1 MRQAVA
7 QAFTLAAA
15 PGQAWTSTEIAAGLV
30 AIGWVQSLGRSERH
44 MLRHTL
50 GNMVAAGELARVG
63 TKRVPGVKRPVPLY
77 AMASPFGQADQG
89 QALALVL
96 GVWNQ

>member
-7 QAFTLAAA
+7 QAFSLAAA
-15 PGQAWTSTEIAAGLV
+15 PGQAWTSAEVAAALV
-30 AIGWVQSLGRSERH
+30 AIGWVQSLGRRERDL
-44 MLRHTL
+44 LRHTL

-77 AMASPFGQADQG
+77 AMAGPCGPADQG

-96 GVWNQ
+96 GEWNQ

>member
-7 QAFTLAAA
+7 QAFKLAAA

-30 AIGWVQSLGRSERH
+30 AIGWVQSLGSSERH

-77 AMASPFGQADQG
+77 AMAAQSNEWERA
-89 QALALVL
+89 QALALTL
-96 GVWNQ
+96 QAWLR